1 MMTSEFYPPNDPLEK
16 ARWKVIKIG
25 DAVYSLKNV
34 FPKLAAKLEKKLEQ
48 ARQELKEAERGQEQA
63 QEQQRIGAGLTS
75 GMTGFVYL
83 IRAENG
89 LYKIGKAKNISKRL
103 QPFSV
108 SFPMKWELVY
118 SFQAKDYTYTEQL
131 LHSKYHSKRDVGEW
145 FRLTTEDVEYIKGIR
160 DGQL

>member
-1 MMTSEFYPPNDPLEK
+1 MTSQFYPPNDPLEK

-25 DAVYSLKNV
+25 DAIYSLKNV
-34 FPKLAAKLEKKLEQ
+34 FPKLAAKLEIKLDKAQQDFKKLE
-48 ARQELKEAERGQEQA
+48 EA
-63 QEQQRIGAGLTS
+63 QEQTQIQKRVKDGLKP
-75 GMTGFVYL
+75 GMSGFVYL

-108 SFPMKWELVY
+108 NFPMKWEIVH
-118 SFQAKDYTYTEQL
+118 SFQSENYSAAEID
-131 LHSKYHSKRDVGEW
+131 LHRKFASKRDIGEW
-145 FRLTTEDVEYIKGIR
+145 FKLSPADVQYITSIQ